1 MKPVR
6 ILLLSIGVL
15 VTALSVVVGLTFN
28 SGVQTWA
35 ARKAMAAQPGLRGT
49 LGAFSV
55 GLERVELQSMRIE
68 QNGAVLT
75 LPSLMVDVPVIAAGF
90 SQKITITKCIARGW
104 TLDLSKASLPPV
116 AAYPVPVALPGAGAP
131 SFSLLSS
138 AMAADPAA
146 ALPAAVQ
153 LFEGV
158 FAQLQLPVDLALDG
172 VDLEGEILLPSA
184 SAGGPVSRARLTLVG
199 GGLSSGRE
207 ARFKLDLTVSFAG
220 EKLPVSQVAINAIL
234 TAAMDSPRTFARFT
248 IEPTAIATGAQFP
261 SGVKLSAIVKA
272 ARTSSGESYS
282 VTLATPA
289 QKLMAVHTELHA
301 GNRRLEGTWSLDL
314 RSSDLAPFT
323 LGRALPTFTA
333 SGEGKFSS
341 DTAFAQI
348 QASGRLGATAD
359 QLAALKPELSAVGA
373 IKLTAEFD
381 LAQRGR
387 ATRIERLQAEIQG
400 AHPVASVRSLQP
412 FELNVRSGELNVAD
426 PSRELLAFTL
436 HGVPLAW
443 AQPFMPDVNLTG
455 GDLRGEF
462 AATANNGGLA
472 LRPRAPFSIDGLN
485 LTQRDRLLVRDL
497 DVSLDMGLDYA
508 PAGWQADLSALTLR
522 SAGVELFQLTA
533 KAGQLAGNDQPLKAT
548 GRWSANLAALLVQ
561 PMAAGSVGL
570 TRGSAR
576 GDFVASVAGKTEVEL
591 NLELADLTADPK
603 LTVERLPDITA
614 RVRADISADGKITLN
629 VPLFFQRTDRKS
641 DLTLAGTLG
650 STANGLLI
658 DARVNS
664 AVLHLN
670 DLQLLAAP
678 FASEAT
684 STTSAPSVPKSTSQQ
699 DEKPVWAGFN
709 GTVALALKKVI
720 FADKFELADVGGT
733 LRVEAGAL
741 KFEGV
746 RAGLG
751 AESEVKL
758 NGGISFLERAAEP
771 YTLAARLDVTN
782 FDPAPVL
789 RALNPDQLPILEG
802 KFTIGSELAG
812 QGRTIPELGARAHG
826 DFNLSSKGGL
836 FRALSSDVAAK
847 MESTSKTA
855 SAVAFLGNVAS
866 AVSGR
871 KEYGEAA
878 NKAEAVASLSK
889 MISVIHY
896 DQLNVVV
903 SRDADLNTVL
913 KDFTLI
919 APELR
924 LAGTG
929 KITAKAKTELLAQP
943 LAMQFQL
950 GARGHTSDLLKALG
964 ALDATKKDDLGYFAS
979 TLPLKITGTLGQP
992 NTSELQTMLV
1002 KLAYEKSSA
1011 GDLLNKFLGG
1021 R

>member
-1 MKPVR
+1 MKPFR
-6 ILLLSIGVL
+6 IILYSVGVL
-15 VTALSVVVGLTFN
+15 FMALIVVVVLVLN
-28 SGVQTWA
+28 SDVQTWA
-35 ARKAMAAQPGLRGT
+35 ARKAIASQSGLRGT
-49 LGAFSV
+49 LGALSI
-55 GLERVELQSMRIE
+55 GLDRVELEAMRIE

-75 LPSLMVDVPVIAAGF
+75 LPTMAVDVPVIAAGF
-90 SQKITITKCIARGW
+90 SKKVTITKCIARGW

-116 AAYPVPVALPGAGAP
+116 AAYHVPVASPGAGAS

-138 AMAADPAA
+138 AIAADPAA

-199 GGLSSGRE
+199 GGLSSGSE
-207 ARFKLDLTVSFAG
+207 ARFTLDLTVSFAG

-248 IEPTAIATGAQFP
+248 IEPTAIAKGAQFP

-282 VTLATPA
+282 LTLATPA
-289 QKLMAVHTELHA
+289 QKIMAVHTELHA

-314 RSSDLAPFT
+314 RSNDLAPFT

-341 DTAFAQI
+341 DSAFAQI
-348 QASGRLGATAD
+348 QASGRLGVTAD

-400 AHPVASVRSLQP
+400 ARPVASVRSLQP

-443 AQPFMPDVNLTG
+443 AQPFMPDLNLTG

-472 LRPRAPFSIDGLN
+472 LRPRAPLSIDGLN
-485 LTQRDRLLVRDL
+485 LTQRGRLLVRDL
-497 DVSLDMGLDYA
+497 DVSVDMGLDYA
-508 PAGWQADLSALTLR
+508 PAGWQADVSALTLR
-522 SAGVELFQLTA
+522 STGVELFQLTA
-533 KAGQLAGNDQPLKAT
+533 KAGQLAGNAQPVKAT
-548 GRWSANLAALLVQ
+548 GRWSANVAALLVQ
-561 PMAAGSVGL
+561 PMASGSIGL
-570 TRGSAR
+570 TRGNAS
-576 GDFVASVAGKTEVEL
+576 GDFVASVAGKTEIEL
-591 NLELADLTADPK
+591 NLALADLTADPK

-614 RVRADISADGKITLN
+614 RVRADISTDGKITLN
-629 VPLFFQRTDRKS
+629 APLFFKRTDRKS

-650 STANGLLI
+650 TTPNGLWV

-664 AVLHLN
+664 RELHLA
-670 DLQLLAAP
+670 DLQVLAAP
-678 FASEAT
+678 FVVGATPAAT
-684 STTSAPSVPKSTSQQ
+684 SGSALKSSALR
-699 DEKPVWAGFN
+699 DEKPVWAGVS
-709 GTVALALKKVI
+709 GSVAIALKKVV

-733 LRVEAGAL
+733 LRVDAGVL

-751 AESEVKL
+751 AESDLKL
-758 NGGISFLERAAEP
+758 NGGITYLERSGEP
-771 YTLAARLDVTN
+771 YTLTARLDVTN
-782 FDPAPVL
+782 FDPAPFL
-789 RALNPDQLPILEG
+789 RTLNPAQLPTLEG
-802 KFTIGSELAG
+802 KFTIGSQLAG
-812 QGRTIPELGARAHG
+812 QGRTLQELGARTRG
-826 DFNLSSKGGL
+826 DFTLSSKAGL
-836 FRALSSDVAAK
+836 FRALSADVAAK
-847 MESTSKTA
+847 MESSSKTA

-889 MISVIHY
+889 MISVIQY

-903 SRDADLNTVL
+903 SRDAALNFLL

-924 LAGTG
+924 LTG
-929 KITAKAKTELLAQP
+929 NGRIDHIAQLDLAEQS
-943 LAMQFQL
+943 LAIQFQL
-950 GARGHTSDLLKALG
+950 SARGATAQLLKALG
-964 ALDATKKDDLGYFAS
+964 ALDMTQKDDLGYLQS
-979 TLPLKITGTLGQP
+979 TLPLRITGTLSKPDTG
-992 NTSELQTMLV
+992 ELQSTLI
-1002 KLAYEKSSA
+1002 KLAYEKSGAS
-1011 GDLLNKFLGG
+1011 DLLNKFLGG
-1021 R
+1021 K